1 MTKTLDL
8 GCSIEPRNP
17 YNCEEVY
24 GIDFKNNPERNIYS
38 ADLSIEPI
46 PFGDNEFDAVTAFD
60 FIEHI
65 PRVIY
70 VPKKKFCF
78 VDLMNEIYRVLKIG
92 GEFLSFTPAYPS
104 VEVFSDPTHVNMITE
119 QTFPNYFSGNLTASI
134 YGFNGNFEI
143 IYQNW
148 HDWESWPIQVL
159 PGFQNPGPTH
169 LITRMKKI

>member
-8 GCSIEPRNP
+8 GCGINP
-17 YNCEEVY
+17 KNPFNFDEVY
-24 GIDFKNNPERNIYS
+24 GIDFKNSIEENIYS

-46 PFGDNEFDAVTAFD
+46 PFDQNTFDAVTAVD

-70 VPKKKFCF
+70 APNKKFCF
-78 VDLMNEIYRVLKIG
+78 VDLMNEIYRVLRFG
-92 GEFLSFTPAYPS
+92 GEFLSFTPCYPS
-104 VEVFSDPTHVNMITE
+104 EAVFTDPTHVNIITE
-119 QTFPNYFSGNLTASI
+119 QTFPNYFSGNRIAQM

-143 IYQNW
+143 IHQYW

-159 PGFQNPGPTH
+159 PGFPNPGQTH
-169 LITRMKKI
+169 LITRMRKI